1 MHGRVGPA
9 SHAAQRREDARRRCG
24 DLRRQVLAVDA
35 RESARE
41 APEAGL
47 WRKGLQ
53 IARHAFTLSLVVA
66 RIVSSYLWVIFR
78 WKILELPI
86 DRKRLGALHRR
97 NARLYREAAVRLKGG
112 MIKVGQFISARVDIM
127 PPEFV
132 EELSLLQDQVEPD
145 PYEVVAPVIRREL
158 GKDPD
163 EVFAEFEREAVA
175 AASFGQVHRALT
187 RDGRRVAVKIQH
199 QLIHVTLEIDLFIF
213 RAMVLL
219 LARLLATKLDLT
231 QVYDEVA
238 TALRNELRYDKEAE
252 YCEIVRRN
260 FEEDPRVVI
269 PRVLPE
275 HSTRRVLTLEY
286 VDGYK
291 ITDVERMR
299 ELGVEPGEVLALV
312 IGAYCKQIYVDGFFQ
327 SDPHPG
333 NLFFMEGPR
342 IGIVDF
348 GQSKWI
354 PREVHE
360 SLRRGAFAAICRD
373 TQGLLDALID
383 LGLVKAHDR
392 RHFEEILVR
401 LAERIPTGS
410 PAEINRLDYLEVR
423 DWVWSLL
430 SKIEVL
436 QVPNDLVLYGRTL
449 SLLHGLATRLDPNIN
464 VFAVAQ
470 PYFLKFLLT
479 PRAPQAETG

>member
-1 MHGRVGPA
+1 
-9 SHAAQRREDARRRCG
+9 
-24 DLRRQVLAVDA
+24 VDA
-35 RESARE
+35 FEP
-41 APEAGL
+41 APDALEAGL

-53 IARHAFTLSLVVA
+53 IARHAFTLSVVVA

-86 DRKRLGALHRR
+86 DGKRLGALHRR

-145 PYEVVAPVIRREL
+145 PYQVVAPVIRREL

-163 EVFAEFEREAVA
+163 DVFAEFEREAVA

-199 QLIHVTLEIDLFIF
+199 QLINVTLEIDLFIF

-260 FEEDPRVVI
+260 FEEDPRIVI

-299 ELGVEPGEVLALV
+299 ELGLEPGEVLALV

-333 NLFFMEGPR
+333 NLFFMAGPR
-342 IGIVDF
+342 VGIVDF

-360 SLRRGAFAAICRD
+360 GLRRGAFAAVTHD
-373 TQGLLDALID
+373 HAGLVDALIE
-383 LGLVKAHDR
+383 LGLIKARDR
-392 RHFEEILVR
+392 HLFLDVVQKVAAK
-401 LAERIPTGS
+401 LPTGS
-410 PAEINRLDYLEVR
+410 PAEVNRLDFEEMR
-423 DWVWSLL
+423 DWVMALL
-430 SKIEVL
+430 SKIEGV
-436 QVPNDLVLYGRTL
+436 QIPNDLVLYGRTI
-449 SLLHGLATRLDPNIN
+449 SLLHGLATRLDPEIN
-464 VFAVAQ
+464 VFRVAA
-470 PYFLKFLLT
+470 PYLIQFLLGAS
-479 PRAPQAETG
+479 PSSQPASERS